1 MSKLFENNAERLA
14 YLNDKEN
21 EIAKRQEKNLV
32 LDFDEA
38 LKEEN
43 KKQIEVKLLGKT
55 YFLPTKMPFNF
66 STFFLRNCYKKIKG
80 EWFIAMDEDKVLPFI
95 ELMFGKK
102 FIYQIEK
109 AKDNRISLEFVMS
122 NIVPKI
128 MDKWGY
134 SMNQSPEKI
143 RELQKKMQIPGS

>member
-43 KKQIEVKLLGKT
+43 KKQIEVKLLGKI
-55 YFLPTKMPFNF
+55 YFLPIKMPFNF

-80 EWFIAMDEDKVLPFI
+80 EWVIAMDEDKVLPFI

-143 RELQKKMQIPGS
+143 KELQKKMQIPGS